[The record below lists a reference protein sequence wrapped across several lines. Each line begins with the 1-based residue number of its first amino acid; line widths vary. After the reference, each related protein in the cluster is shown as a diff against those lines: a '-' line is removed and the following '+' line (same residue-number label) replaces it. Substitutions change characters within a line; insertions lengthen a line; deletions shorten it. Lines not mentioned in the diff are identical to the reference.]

1 MEEYHHLAIGKI
13 KRTVSKFDKCPFWIT
28 GIARTVRQNVFH
40 IIKTF
45 RKNMKSDFEGVLYA
59 DSIVFQAE
67 KGGSSEIIQFKT
79 DDTAF
84 FLYFLPGKINGGD
97 G

>member
-1 MEEYHHLAIGKI
+1 
-13 KRTVSKFDKCPFWIT
+13 
-28 GIARTVRQNVFH
+28 
-40 IIKTF
+40 
-45 RKNMKSDFEGVLYA
+45 MKSDFGSVLYA

-79 DDTAF
+79 DDPAF

-97 G
+97 R